1 MIWKK
6 LIVAIL
12 FVFVWNLGFGQSFT
26 QSRHTYDSLGLLLK
40 MAKGDTSRVNA
51 MNELSNAF
59 KFSAPDSALFYSF
72 KALILA
78 RQINYPKGEQ
88 LALLYIGLTNE
99 GLGNFPR
106 AMHVYLEAL
115 QVADKTQ
122 IIDAKAYVLQ
132 RLGFIYLSSNDFP
145 KSLMYTLQSMRLLDS
160 LHNEPFSILSQI
172 HMADAYLRLNNTD
185 SAEYYAEMAYNNM
198 VRHKVMWL
206 KTQTLFF
213 LGNVQ
218 QKKGNA
224 PQTLNYYR
232 QALASAYY
240 DSSHF
245 RSYNTIYEIAELHK
259 FLNQPDSSIMY
270 AEESLTDA
278 QRNKLYSVIIKASS
292 LLSVIYGKKD
302 ASKALYYGKI
312 ALAAKDSLDMEE
324 KTYAIQNLVGFD
336 EQERQFEIDT
346 AKTAYQNKIKFYSL
360 SVGLGVFLLIAFIL
374 YRNNL
379 QKHRYNKILEKTL
392 ANLKLTQAQLIQS
405 EKMAS
410 LGELTAGI
418 GHEIKNPLNF
428 VNNFSDLAMELLV
441 ELRSGPLEQLPE
453 DQKTEANDLIT
464 GAIQSLRKVVHHGE
478 RADAIV
484 KGMLQHARPSTGHKE
499 LTDINALADEYL
511 RLSYHGLQEKDNSFN
526 AKIATQFDK
535 NIEKINVV
543 PQELGRV
550 FQNLYANALYSLTEK
565 MNKLREARQ
574 LDGPTRLAD
583 GQGFVPTIIVATKK
597 LAEKIEVRIRDNGLG
612 ISQKIIDKIFRPF
625 FTTKPTGE
633 GTGLGLSLSYEVIK
647 AHGGEIKVESS
658 EGEWAEFII
667 EIPATA

>member
-1 MIWKK
+1 MIRKT

-12 FVFVWNLGFGQSFT
+12 LSFVLNPGFSQSFT
-26 QSRHTYDSLGLLLK
+26 QSRQTYDSLGALLK
-40 MAKGDTSRVNA
+40 LAKNDTSRVNA
-51 MNELSNAF
+51 MVELSNAF
-59 KFSAPDSALFYSF
+59 KFSEPDSAIHYAL
-72 KALILA
+72 KALILS
-78 RQINYPKGEQ
+78 RQIKYRKGEQ
-88 LALLYIGLTNE
+88 WALFYIGFTNE

-115 QVADKTQ
+115 QVSDKCK
-122 IIDAKAYVLQ
+122 IIDARGYVLQ

-145 KSLMYTLQSMRLLDS
+145 KSLMYTFQSMRLLDS
-160 LHNEPFSILSQI
+160 LHNDSISIISQI
-172 HMADAYLRLNNTD
+172 HMADAYLRMNKVD
-185 SAEYYAEMAYNNM
+185 SAEYYAVMAYNNM
-198 VRHKVMWL
+198 VRFNVMWL
-206 KTQTLFF
+206 KTETLFF

-224 PQTLNYYR
+224 SQTIHFYR
-232 QALASAYY
+232 KALASAYH
-240 DSSHF
+240 DTSHF
-245 RSYNTIYEIAELHK
+245 MSYNTIYEIAELHK
-259 FLNQPDSSIMY
+259 FLNEPDSSIIY
-270 AEESLTDA
+270 AQESLEAA
-278 QRNKLYSVIIKASS
+278 QRDNLYSVIIKASS
-292 LLSVIYGKKD
+292 LLSTLYEKKNR
-302 ASKALYYGKI
+302 SKALYYGKI
-312 ALAAKDSLDMEE
+312 ALAAKDSLNIEE
-324 KTYAIQNLVGFD
+324 KAYALQNLVGFD
-336 EQERQFEIDT
+336 EQERQFEIET
-346 AKTAYQNKIKFYSL
+346 AKTAYQNKVKLFSL
-360 SVGLGVFLLIAFIL
+360 SVGLAVFLLIAFIL

-428 VNNFSDLAMELLV
+428 INNFSDLAMELLE
-441 ELRSGPLEQLPE
+441 ELKSGPLGQLPP
-453 DQKTEANDLIT
+453 DQKEQANELIT

-484 KGMLQHARPSTGHKE
+484 KGMLQHARPSMGHRE

-511 RLSYHGLQEKDNSFN
+511 RLSYHGLQEKDSSFN
-526 AKIATQFDK
+526 AKIATEFDK
-535 NIEKINVV
+535 NIEMINVV

-550 FQNLYANALYSLTEK
+550 FLNLYTNALYSLTEK
-565 MNKLREARQ
+565 KKKFRAE
-574 LDGPTRLAD
+574 
-583 GQGFVPTIIVATKK
+583 FVPTIIVATKK

-625 FTTKPTGE
+625 FTTKPSGE
-633 GTGLGLSLSYEVIK
+633 GTGLGLSLSYDVIR

-667 EIPATA
+667 EIPVKS